1 MRSTEDIAHAYLA
14 AWNEPDAKARA
25 ARIARE
31 WSEAARYADPMMEG
45 AGPAGIAAMI
55 DAARTRFPGHAFTLA
70 GQPDGHG
77 PFVRFAWTLAPEGG
91 AAIVRG
97 TDVVRVDGEG
107 RIAEVI
113 GFLDAVPGWEA
124 EAAPA

>member
-14 AWNEPDAKARA
+14 AWNEPDAGARA

-31 WSEAARYADPMMEG
+31 WSAAARYLDPMMEG
-45 AGPAGIAAMI
+45 EGPAGIAAMI
-55 DAARTRFPGHAFTLA
+55 DAARTQFPGHAFTLE
-70 GQPDGHG
+70 GRPDGHG
-77 PFVRFAWTLAPEGG
+77 PFVRFTWSLAPAGG
-91 AAIVRG
+91 AAIMRG
-97 TDVVRVDGEG
+97 TDVVRLDAAG

-124 EAAPA
+124 NPRA